1 MSKLTIA
8 ILSALLAHSGT
19 AVAAS
24 HEHHDMSSHQ
34 TRLSAA
40 TYSSVGVVKAINT
53 QDAKVQVAHE
63 PIAEL
68 GWPAMN
74 MWFAL
79 KTPLPRDI
87 KVGDHVRFEMMQ
99 ESNKQWVIV
108 KIGRK

>member
-1 MSKLTIA
+1 MSKFTIA
-8 ILSALLAHSGT
+8 FLFVLLANSGT
-19 AVAAS
+19 AIAAS
-24 HEHHDMSSHQ
+24 HEHHDMSSPQ
-34 TRLSAA
+34 SRQSAT
-40 TYSSVGVVKAINT
+40 TYSSVGVVKAINA
-53 QDAKVQVAHE
+53 QGGKVQVAHE

-79 KTPLPRDI
+79 KTPLPKDI
-87 KVGDHVRFEMMQ
+87 KVGDHVRFEMVQ